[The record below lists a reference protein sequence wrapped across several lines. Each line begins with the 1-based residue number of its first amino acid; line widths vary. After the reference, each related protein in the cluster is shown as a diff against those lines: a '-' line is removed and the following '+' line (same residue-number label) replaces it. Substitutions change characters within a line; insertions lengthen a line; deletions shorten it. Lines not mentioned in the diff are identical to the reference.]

1 MKDVSMLP
9 STFKKLDIIS
19 VSKRKCQHSMVKSF
33 MGNSFNVQFELF
45 FPIKML
51 RLLVQ
56 AGYRASG
63 PERHL
68 VIGKSR
74 ALSEAIESYKLA

>member
-1 MKDVSMLP
+1 MKDVFMLP

-19 VSKRKCQHSMVKSF
+19 VSKRKCQHSMVKPF
-33 MGNSFNVQFELF
+33 TGNSFNIQLELF

-56 AGYRASG
+56 AGYRVSA

-68 VIGKSR
+68 VIGKKQSPT
-74 ALSEAIESYKLA
+74 